1 MRYLLD
7 TDTCSHIM
15 RAGSSA
21 INSAI
26 WNRLDKLEERSVAI
40 SVITLGELQFGT
52 ALKPL
57 ATRIATQ
64 LVTLLRYLH
73 VAPLNPDTCLHY
85 GRIRSALQ
93 VKGTP
98 IGPNDLWIAAHA
110 LALGLT
116 LVTNNTR
123 EFKRVAGLKLESWV

>member
-7 TDTCSHIM
+7 TDTCSHIL
-15 RAGSSA
+15 RAGSG
-21 INSAI
+21 AI
-26 WNRLDKLEERSVAI
+26 WDTLDRLEERSAAI
-40 SVITLGELQFGT
+40 SVITLGELQFGV
-52 ALKPL
+52 ALKPM
-57 ATRIATQ
+57 ATRIAAQ
-64 LVTLLRYLH
+64 LDILLRYLH
-73 VAPLNPDTCLHY
+73 VAPLNTDTCLHY

-123 EFKRVAGLKLESWV
+123 EFKRVSGLKLENWMHS

>member
-15 RAGSSA
+15 RARS
-21 INSAI
+21 NAI
-26 WNRLDKLEERSVAI
+26 WDRLDQLDERSAAI
-40 SVITLGELQFGT
+40 SVITLGELQFGV

-57 ATRIATQ
+57 ATHIAAQ
-64 LVTLLRYLH
+64 LDILLRYLH
-73 VAPLNPDTCLHY
+73 VVPLNPDTCLHY
-85 GRIRSALQ
+85 GRIRSDLQ
-93 VKGTP
+93 PKGTL

-123 EFKRVAGLKLESWV
+123 EFKRVSGLKLENWATS